1 MKTGSCLCGAVAFE
15 LHGPLDDVIACHC
28 SQCRKTTGNYWAS
41 THTADAN
48 LRFTQQSG
56 LKWYAS
62 SAKAKRGFCKE
73 CGSTLFWKMN
83 EGEPNTSVCAGSIDG
98 KTGLKLGGHIFT
110 ADAGDYYVIAGGEY
124 RR

>member
-15 LHGPLDDVIACHC
+15 LRGDLDDVIACHC
-28 SQCRKTTGNYWAS
+28 SQCRKMTGNYWAS
-41 THTADAN
+41 THTADAD
-48 LRFTQQSG
+48 LKFTQQSG

-62 SAKAKRGFCKE
+62 SADAQRGFCKE
-73 CGSTLFWKMN
+73 CGSSLFWKN
-83 EGEPNTSVCAGSIDG
+83 NGSSVTSVCAGSIDG

-124 RR
+124 RK